1 MPFQASW
8 VEHWLDKYCAPGQ
21 HLLVPSRAGLA
32 TCVRCGKD
40 ELTSTQT
47 CMICGIPGEVPA
59 ELASLSSPGQGRVGK
74 LCGICRDEFA
84 QRHAIRD
91 WYLRRA

>member
-1 MPFQASW
+1 M
-8 VEHWLDKYCAPGQ
+8 
-21 HLLVPSRAGLA
+21 
-32 TCVRCGKD
+32 
-40 ELTSTQT
+40 TSTQT